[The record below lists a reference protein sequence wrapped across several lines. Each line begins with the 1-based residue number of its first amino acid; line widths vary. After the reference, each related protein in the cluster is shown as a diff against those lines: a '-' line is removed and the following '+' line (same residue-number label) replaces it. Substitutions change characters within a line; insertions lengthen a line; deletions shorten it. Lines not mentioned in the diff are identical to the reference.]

1 METLMFEI
9 ITKIKNTLK
18 LLENETSQELLKNLK
33 IKLTENVI
41 TIKVIV
47 GNLNKEKD
55 KIKLED

>member
-41 TIKVIV
+41 TIKVVV